1 MLLKYISLPLLML
14 TAGGY
19 CSATPAQDVS
29 AIASLPSG
37 SFVHKSMEARKKLIN
52 KHLPMNSREA
62 RDFWPIYD
70 EYQQE
75 LMLVYIQRKATIT
88 KLGRH
93 FDTMTDDFA
102 KQFVME
108 SIALQEERLRVL
120 HAYFERFETVL
131 SGKQLLRFYQIEN
144 RFRSAVDAELAERIP
159 LLK

>member
-1 MLLKYISLPLLML
+1 MLRKNFALLLLML

-19 CSATPAQDVS
+19 CAAAPARDLS
-29 AIASLPSG
+29 AIASLPSD
-37 SFVHKSMEARKKLIN
+37 SFVHKSMEARKKLIH
-52 KHLPMNSREA
+52 KHLPLNSREA
-62 RDFWPIYD
+62 HDFWPIYD

-93 FDTMTDDFA
+93 FDAMTDDFA

-108 SIALQEERLRVL
+108 SIALQEERLHVL
-120 HAYFERFETVL
+120 HNYFKKFEIVL
-131 SGKQLLRFYQIEN
+131 PGKQLLRFYQIEN